1 MNLDKFLVIAGM
13 PGVHK
18 LVSTRNNG
26 LLIEDRKEGRTR
38 FVATRQSQ
46 ITPLGT
52 VAIYVDTDEGTVPL
66 PEVFQKMLDVQA
78 EIPPIPVDSPSPA
91 LRDYFTQILPEHDRD
106 RVHINDIKKCIK
118 WFNFMQE
125 TGIFEEIKQE
135 AAAAESESAETPA
148 EEPAAVEPVEEPS
161 TPPAEP
167 ETT

>member
-78 EIPPIPVDSPSPA
+78 EIPPIPVDSPSSE

-125 TGIFEEIKQE
+125 TGIFEEVKE
-135 AAAAESESAETPA
+135 DAAAAETPA
-148 EEPAAVEPVEEPS
+148 EEQAAAEPAETPAEETS

>member
-18 LVSTRNNG
+18 LITTRANG

-38 FVATRQSQ
+38 FVATRQGQ

-66 PEVFQKMLDVQA
+66 ADVFQKMLDTLA
-78 EIPPIPVDSPSPA
+78 DTPPVSTDASSAA
-91 LRDYFTQILPEHDRD
+91 LRAYFAHILPEHDRD
-106 RVHINDIKKCIK
+106 RVHITDIKKCIK

-125 TGIFEEIKQE
+125 TGIFDEAKAEEE
-135 AAAAESESAETPA
+135 AAAAETPA
-148 EEPAAVEPVEEPS
+148 EAATPESETQTTAEEQPS
-161 TPPAEP
+161 TNEP
-167 ETT
+167 